1 MDKNKKWIMIGA
13 LLLVFAAIKLGT
25 LYIWNKQQ
33 PQAQN
38 VSADCDVRKGCV
50 LPNGAIIKFSE
61 PLSAKAPFNI
71 EMDNVPQ
78 DVQNVYLSFSMSN
91 MDMGFNRYDL
101 KKQADGAW
109 RAENVRLPLCTD
121 NRHDYLADIHI
132 NGKVFQ
138 AGFTA
143 E

>member
-1 MDKNKKWIMIGA
+1 MDKNKKWMMIGA
-13 LLLVFAAIKLGT
+13 LLLAFAAIKLGM

-50 LPNGAIIKFSE
+50 LPGGTTVKFSE

-71 EMDNVPQ
+71 EINHVPQ
-78 DVQNVYLSFSMSN
+78 DVQSVYLSFSMSN